1 MVNQAARRHESEP
14 EACEMTQHEENQ
26 PAQPSP
32 DRPAGGS
39 AGSPRWVL
47 PPAPARMQV
56 IGLNLYYGSNQVL
69 RNINLDIRDREI
81 TAIIGLSGS
90 GKSALLWCLNRL
102 NDLVPG
108 ARVEGKVLLGGE
120 DIYAPEVEVALL
132 RQRVGMVFQ
141 QPNPFTMS
149 IFDNVAYGPRRHG
162 ITDRRRLEEIVEESL
177 RKAALWDEVK
187 DMLDMAGT
195 SLSGGQQ
202 QRLCIARLLAVEPEV
217 ILMDEPASALD
228 PISAY
233 KIEEL
238 MLQLC
243 SSYTIVLVTR
253 NMFQASRVATTTAVL
268 MGGELIEYGPTEQ
281 VFESPRDERTDSY
294 IRGRVG

>member
-1 MVNQAARRHESEP
+1 MSR
-14 EACEMTQHEENQ
+14 EEKNNGNPSRAGQ
-26 PAQPSP
+26 PP
-32 DRPAGGS
+32 GS
-39 AGSPRWVL
+39 GVGSGRWVL

-81 TAIIGLSGS
+81 TAIIGPSGS

-102 NDLVPG
+102 NDLVPN

-120 DIYAPEVEVALL
+120 DIYAPDVEVALL

-149 IFDNVAYGPRRHG
+149 VFDNVAYGPRQHG

-187 DMLDMAGT
+187 DMLDLSGT

-217 ILMDEPASALD
+217 ILMDEPVSALD

-233 KIEEL
+233 RIEEL

-253 NMFQASRVATTTAVL
+253 NMFQASRVAKTTAVL

-281 VFESPRDERTDSY
+281 IFESPRDERTDNY

>member
-1 MVNQAARRHESEP
+1 MSQ
-14 EACEMTQHEENQ
+14 EEKNNLPQSPVGQ
-26 PAQPSP
+26 PASGPI
-32 DRPAGGS
+32 GS
-39 AGSPRWVL
+39 GRWVL

-69 RNINLDIRDREI
+69 RNINLNIRDREI
-81 TAIIGLSGS
+81 TAIIGPSGS

-102 NDLVPG
+102 NDLVPN

-120 DIYAPEVEVALL
+120 DIYAPDVEVALL

-149 IFDNVAYGPRRHG
+149 VFDNVAYGPRQHG
-162 ITDRRRLEEIVEESL
+162 INDRRSLEEIVEESL
-177 RKAALWDEVK
+177 QKAALWDEVK
-187 DMLDMAGT
+187 DMLDLSGT

-217 ILMDEPASALD
+217 ILMDEPVSALD

-253 NMFQASRVATTTAVL
+253 NMFQASRVAKTTAVL
-268 MGGELIEYGPTEQ
+268 MGGEVIEYGPTEQ
-281 VFESPRDERTDSY
+281 IFESPRDERTDNY